1 MIVFSK
7 AETLYRSHT
16 FIYIFCF
23 SMLKIA
29 FSLLVQKK
37 GKYFLSFFKFVR
49 ISKVFGHV
57 NYDAIMWPGAQ
68 LVQFPGKCDR

>member
-1 MIVFSK
+1 MIVLSK
-7 AETLYRSHT
+7 TETLYRSHT

-23 SMLKIA
+23 STLKIT
-29 FSLLVQKK
+29 FLLLVQKRK
-37 GKYFLSFFKFVR
+37 NIFLFPKFVR